1 MPLRFITILT
11 LLISSSAY
19 SKSKTNEDYS
29 KSLTNESYV
38 IEFKS
43 KNEINILRSNP
54 EISFDHPTKK
64 TVEVYGPTGLGEYL
78 KNLGIFHLPNEVNQ
92 KSVLGYPTPE
102 EIEAKIIELTKK
114 YPQITRL
121 DKIGTSIQGRSIYSV
136 KISDNPE
143 RDELEPEVKYIA
155 NMHGDEIVGRE
166 LMVLLIEELCAKY
179 KSGDEKVKLLIDST
193 EIYIVPS
200 MNPDGAINSRRG
212 NSDWVDLNRDFP
224 DFSTNDDENTP
235 HGREVE
241 TKSIMSWQN
250 TRNFSLSA
258 NFHGGAEVVNYPWD
272 TVGDQ
277 HPLHAHVVKISKEYA
292 DIVPGMRD
300 STEFPGG
307 IVNGYDW
314 YEVNGGMQ
322 DWSYYWH
329 NDLQVTIELS
339 NTKWPRYSEVE
350 RYWNENKVALVEFL
364 SKVHEGAGFKLN
376 KKIKYISIEDNDTG
390 ELIGVFETKNN
401 QFYKVLP
408 SGNYSFKFLDQ
419 SKKTIYSIDKSINKI
434 VKRNSYTVIQ

>member
-1 MPLRFITILT
+1 M
-11 LLISSSAY
+11 
-19 SKSKTNEDYS
+19 K
-29 KSLTNESYV
+29 
-38 IEFKS
+38 
-43 KNEINILRSNP
+43 
-54 EISFDHPTKK
+54 
-64 TVEVYGPTGLGEYL
+64 L
-78 KNLGIFHLPNEVNQ
+78 K
-92 KSVLGYPTPE
+92 
-102 EIEAKIIELTKK
+102 A
-114 YPQITRL
+114 
-121 DKIGTSIQGRSIYSV
+121 
-136 KISDNPE
+136 
-143 RDELEPEVKYIA
+143 
-155 NMHGDEIVGRE
+155 E

-179 KSGDEKVKLLIDST
+179 ESGDERVKQLINST
-193 EIYIVPS
+193 EIFIVPS
-200 MNPDGAINSRRG
+200 MNPDGAINRRRG

-241 TKSIMSWQN
+241 TKSIMAWQK

-339 NTKWPRYSEVE
+339 EMKWPRYSEVA

-376 KKIKYISIEDNDTG
+376 AEVKYVSIEEKDTDTS
-390 ELIGVFETKNN
+390 IGIFRTKNN

-408 SGNYSFKFLDQ
+408 SGTYSFKFLNQ
-419 SKKTIYSIDKSINKI
+419 SKKTIYQLDKEVNQSI
-434 VKRNSYTVIQ
+434 KRDSYTLIK